1 MKLVEA
7 LALSDGPA
15 RTTAI
20 VAWVQSLFE
29 QKAPVPILVGGAA
42 VEIFTG
48 GAYTTGD
55 LDFVGSVPKSIG
67 AVFESNGFEKA
78 GRHWIHREGQVF
90 LEFPGSSLGPRE
102 RRVRYT
108 AYGHDLEIVSIE
120 DLLVDRL
127 GAWEYWKSG
136 VDGANAFVLYRTC
149 RDEVDHERLQ
159 ARVEEEAFEAALSAL
174 LAFDNEWPGSDPDDE
189 TLEGWANRGPEKVDG

>member
-1 MKLVEA
+1 MRLDQ
-7 LALSDGPA
+7 ALSLPDGPE

-20 VAWVQSLFE
+20 VAWIQSLFGE
-29 QKAPVPILVGGAA
+29 EAQVPILVGGGA

-55 LDFVGSVPKSIG
+55 LDFVGSVPSSIG
-67 AVFESNGFEKA
+67 AILQSNGFARA

-90 LEFPGSSLGPRE
+90 VEFPGSSLGPNE
-102 RRVRYT
+102 RSVRYS
-108 AYGHDLEIVSIE
+108 AFGHDIDLVSIE

-136 VDGANAFVLYRTC
+136 VDGANAFVLFRTC

-159 ARVEEEAFEAALSAL
+159 VRAAEEGFEAALRAL
-174 LAFDNEWPGSDPDDE
+174 LVFDKEWPSSDPDDE
-189 TLEGWANRGPEKVDG
+189 TLEEWANRGPAKVDQ